1 VVLRRHQ
8 TLRATLEWSHGLLT
22 TDERTVLRR
31 LGVFAGSFTLEAAQD
46 VAHDERIT
54 EWAALD
60 HLGALVDKSL
70 VLAEGE
76 PMPRYRL
83 LETTRAYALERLA
96 EAGETQAV
104 LRRHAEALARLLSHY
119 DVDDRRWRI
128 WSADHARLA
137 AELDNVRAALAW
149 VASSPDAGALAVTL
163 ASVSQRV
170 WVSAFQ
176 LVEGLERCL
185 ALRTRLPDDES
196 TLVAGR
202 FWLAIAKLGQYT
214 RRHECYDAALRAAA
228 IFRAHGED
236 SWLYDA
242 LVCAAALGQPFGYV
256 AEIESA
262 LDEAARIE
270 RPEWPPRQ
278 RAAFQLGLFRLRA
291 LQDRGEESLAAALRQ
306 AALYREERSPAAEQF
321 AMSNVV
327 GAETDLGQPEMALQ
341 HARAAI
347 ARLDSFG
354 VAAGAGH
361 LHDGAIVAAT
371 LLGRLDDAMAHA
383 RTAYVLLKN
392 EGDEFRVLESLVLP
406 VAMSGRLAD
415 AATMTGFLDT
425 LHLRTGEVLRA
436 SQARRRARAIALLD
450 AALGA
455 DERIRLQSLG
465 ATLTDDQAFALAF
478 GDAS

>member
-1 VVLRRHQ
+1 
-8 TLRATLEWSHGLLT
+8 
-22 TDERTVLRR
+22 
-31 LGVFAGSFTLEAAQD
+31 
-46 VAHDERIT
+46 
-54 EWAALD
+54 
-60 HLGALVDKSL
+60 
-70 VLAEGE
+70 
-76 PMPRYRL
+76 
-83 LETTRAYALERLA
+83 
-96 EAGETQAV
+96 
-104 LRRHAEALARLLSHY
+104 
-119 DVDDRRWRI
+119 
-128 WSADHARLA
+128 
-137 AELDNVRAALAW
+137 
-149 VASSPDAGALAVTL
+149 
-163 ASVSQRV
+163 SQRV

-214 RRHECYDAALRAAA
+214 RRHECYDAARSAAA
-228 IFRAHGED
+228 IFHAHGED

-256 AEIESA
+256 AEIERA

-270 RPEWPPRQ
+270 RSEWPPRQ

-306 AALYREERSPAAEQF
+306 AELYREEKSPVAEQF

-347 ARLDSFG
+347 ARLDALR

-415 AATMTGFLDT
+415 AATMTGFLDA
-425 LHLRTGEVLRA
+425 LHQRTGEVLRA
-436 SQARRRARAIALLD
+436 SQARHRARATTLIESGLEST
-450 AALGA
+450 
-455 DERIRLQSLG
+455 ERARLHALG
-465 ATLTDDQAFALAF
+465 ATLTDDKAFALAF